1 MKALETRALAIGYRR
16 RRRSIV
22 LARGLDLQLRR
33 GSLVGILGANGVGK
47 STLLRTLA
55 RMQAPLAGQV
65 LLDGEDTAHMLPLD
79 VARRL
84 CIVLTA
90 APQDSLLTGYA
101 LVALGRYPHSDWLG
115 RLSKSDHAQVV
126 WALQAVGA
134 ADLAERRVS
143 ELSDGQR
150 QKLMIARALTQDCPL
165 ILLDEPTAFLDYPR
179 RLETLRLLRRLT
191 RAADRAILVCTH
203 ELDLALRYCDELW
216 LMSESG
222 MKIGAPAAI
231 LRDGSLNEAF
241 GIDGFGFAGD
251 GGSLVPGGAE
261 LSQSLESQEGGSL

>member
-1 MKALETRALAIGYRR
+1 MKALETRALTIGYRR
-16 RRRSIV
+16 RRGDIV
-22 LARGLDLQLRR
+22 LARDLDLQLGR

-55 RMQAPLAGQV
+55 CMQAPLAGQV
-65 LLDGEDTAHMLPLD
+65 LLDGADAARMLPLD
-79 VARRL
+79 AARRL

-90 APQDSLLTGYA
+90 APQDSLLNGYA

-115 RLSKSDHAQVV
+115 RLSKSDHAQVD

-134 ADLAERRVS
+134 TDLAEQRVS
-143 ELSDGQR
+143 QLSDGQR

-165 ILLDEPTAFLDYPR
+165 MLLDEPTAFLDYPR

-191 RAADRAILVCTH
+191 RDADRTVLVCTH

-216 LMSESG
+216 LMSKSG
-222 MKIGAPAAI
+222 MQVGSPAAL
-231 LRDGSLNEAF
+231 LRDGSLGEAF
-241 GIDGFGFAGD
+241 GMDGFGFGDYGSSLIPAGAD
-251 GGSLVPGGAE
+251 RSQPLERLAGSL
-261 LSQSLESQEGGSL
+261 L

>member
-1 MKALETRALAIGYRR
+1 MKALETRALTIGYRR
-16 RRRSIV
+16 RRGNIV
-22 LARGLDLQLRR
+22 LARDLDLQLGR
-33 GSLVGILGANGVGK
+33 GSLVGILGANGIGK

-55 RMQAPLAGQV
+55 CMQAPLAGQV
-65 LLDGEDTAHMLPLD
+65 LLDGEETARMLPLE

-90 APQDSLLTGYA
+90 APQVSLLNGYA

-115 RLSKSDHAQVV
+115 RLSKSDHAQIT

-134 ADLAERRVS
+134 TDLAEQRVS
-143 ELSDGQR
+143 QLSDGQR

-165 ILLDEPTAFLDYPR
+165 MLLDEPTAFLDYPR

-191 RAADRAILVCTH
+191 RDADRAVLVCTH

-216 LMSESG
+216 LMSNSG
-222 MKIGAPAAI
+222 VKVGAPATI
-231 LRDGSLNEAF
+231 LRDGSLHEAF
-241 GIDGFGFAGD
+241 GIDSSSFGAN
-251 GGSLVPGGAE
+251 GGSRIFDGAD
-261 LSQSLESQEGGSL
+261 LSQPLERQEDSII

>member
-1 MKALETRALAIGYRR
+1 MIALETRALTIGYRR
-16 RRRSIV
+16 RRGDIV
-22 LARGLDLQLRR
+22 LARDLDLQLRR
-33 GSLVGILGANGVGK
+33 GSLVGILGANGIGK

-55 RMQAPLAGQV
+55 CMQAPLAGQV
-65 LLDGEDTAHMLPLD
+65 LLDGEEAARMLPLE

-84 CIVLTA
+84 CIVLTG
-90 APQDSLLTGYA
+90 APQASLLSGYA

-115 RLSKSDHAQVV
+115 RLKKSDHAQVA

-134 ADLAERRVS
+134 TDLAEQRVAQ
-143 ELSDGQR
+143 LSDGQR

-165 ILLDEPTAFLDYPR
+165 MLLDEPTAFLDYPR

-191 RAADRAILVCTH
+191 READRAALVCTH

-216 LMSESG
+216 LMCENG
-222 MKIGAPAAI
+222 LRVGAPAEL

-241 GIDGFGFAGD
+241 GIDGFNFDASGFAI
-251 GGSLVPGGAE
+251 LK
-261 LSQSLESQEGGSL
+261 QQEGGLL

>member
-1 MKALETRALAIGYRR
+1 MKALETRALTIGYRR
-16 RRRSIV
+16 RRGDIV
-22 LARGLDLQLRR
+22 LARDLNLALQR

-55 RMQAPLAGQV
+55 CMQAPLAGHV
-65 LLDGEDTAHMLPLD
+65 LLAGEEAAHLLPLE

-90 APQDSLLTGYA
+90 APQVSLLNGYA

-115 RLSKSDHAQVV
+115 RLSKSDHAQVA

-134 ADLAERRVS
+134 TDLAEQRVAR
-143 ELSDGQR
+143 LSDGQR

-165 ILLDEPTAFLDYPR
+165 MLLDEPTAFLDYPR

-191 RAADRAILVCTH
+191 RQADRAILVCTH

-216 LMSESG
+216 LMSKSG
-222 MKIGAPAAI
+222 VTVGSPATI
-231 LRDGSLNEAF
+231 LRDGSLHATF
-241 GIDGFGFAGD
+241 GIDGSSFGVN
-251 GGSLVPGGAE
+251 GGSRFFDDAQ
-261 LSQSLESQEGGSL
+261 LSQPLECQEDNLV

>member
-1 MKALETRALAIGYRR
+1 MNAALETRSLTIGYRR
-16 RRRSIV
+16 RRGNIV
-22 LARGLDLQLRR
+22 LARDLNLQLQR
-33 GSLVGILGANGVGK
+33 GSLVGILGANGIGK

-55 RMQAPLAGQV
+55 CMQAPLAGQV
-65 LLDGEDTAHMLPLD
+65 LLNGEETARMLPLD

-90 APQDSLLTGYA
+90 APQASLLNGYA

-126 WALQAVGA
+126 WALDAVGA
-134 ADLAERRVS
+134 TDLAEERVA

-150 QKLMIARALTQDCPL
+150 QKLMIARALAQDCPL
-165 ILLDEPTAFLDYPR
+165 MLLDEPTAFLDYPR

-191 RAADRAILVCTH
+191 RDADRAVLVCTH

-216 LMSESG
+216 LMGESG
-222 MKIGAPAAI
+222 MQVGSPTAI
-231 LRDGSLNEAF
+231 LRDGSLSEIF
-241 GIDGFGFAGD
+241 GIDGFSFGAY
-251 GGSLVPGGAE
+251 GGSFAN
-261 LSQSLESQEGGSL
+261 LSPPLERQEGGLL